1 MNNID
6 NDIKTAK
13 HNLKKK
19 KYKHVCLL
27 LTGINSFANIFQF
40 YAKILF
46 F

>member
-6 NDIKTAK
+6 NDIKQQ
-13 HNLKKK
+13 KKK
-19 KYKHVCLL
+19 KKNFKHVCLL